1 MGKEGVYEEEDLHRD
16 VWSSEKLTAMLK
28 QETSIFVA
36 LPLSSTIHTGLYTV
50 TNTRGTASPGAWLV
64 GVASTMGVA
73 AKRAREIERP
83 TSRNLVGVVLEFS
96 AFATAECCV
105 VHLTFMS
112 DCARNRTSIKHT
124 HFFHVVI
131 LIDSLERCRKLQLL

>member
-96 AFATAECCV
+96 ADDGLFGVSTLGELFAIKLLFIT
-105 VHLTFMS
+105 S
-112 DCARNRTSIKHT
+112 DKH
-124 HFFHVVI
+124 
-131 LIDSLERCRKLQLL
+131 